1 MTAKEQALNQIAE
14 IAREHDLTADEI
26 LAELSPSKEASDSK
40 SSVLTRLFGYL
51 GGIFVLAGLGVFIE
65 MQWETMNSFARIT
78 ITLGSGL
85 AAFVMALVAVADE
98 RWEKTVT
105 PLFLLAA
112 ALQPTGILVT
122 LDEFSSGGDE
132 RHAILLTSG
141 VLLIQ
146 QALTFL
152 KTRRTVLLFMSL
164 IFAVS
169 FYGTAMDLF
178 DLDEDLIGFTLGVS
192 VLLVS
197 YSIDRTRHAMITPF
211 WYFVS
216 SAAML
221 AGLFSLI
228 EGSVIEILFLGAAC
242 GLVFLSTWVKSR
254 SLLFVG
260 TAAILGYVG
269 YYTAEN
275 FSDVVGW
282 PIALILFGFL
292 MIGLSAVAFR
302 INRKYIAGQ
311 EPDTANSPS

>member
-1 MTAKEQALNQIAE
+1 MTAKEQALQQIAD
-14 IAREHDLTADEI
+14 IAREHNLTPPEI

-40 SSVLTRLFGYL
+40 STILTRLFGYL

-65 MQWETMNSFARIT
+65 MQWEEMNAIARIT
-78 ITLGSGL
+78 ITLGSGI
-85 AAFVMALVAVADE
+85 ATFVMALFAAEDE

-112 ALQPTGILVT
+112 LLQPTGILVT

-141 VLLIQ
+141 VLMIQ
-146 QALTFL
+146 QTLIFL

-178 DLDEDLIGFTLGVS
+178 DLDEDLIASTLGLS
-192 VLLVS
+192 VLLVTH
-197 YSIDRTRHAMITPF
+197 SIDRTRHAAITPF

-216 SAAML
+216 STAVMT
-221 AGLFSLI
+221 GLFSLI
-228 EGSVIEILFLGAAC
+228 RDSLLEICFLGAAC

-260 TAAILGYVG
+260 TVAILGYVG

-275 FSDVVGW
+275 FSEAVGW
-282 PIALILFGFL
+282 PIALIIFGL
-292 MIGLSAVAFR
+292 LLIGLSSVAFR
-302 INRKYIAGQ
+302 INRKYIA
-311 EPDTANSPS
+311 AK